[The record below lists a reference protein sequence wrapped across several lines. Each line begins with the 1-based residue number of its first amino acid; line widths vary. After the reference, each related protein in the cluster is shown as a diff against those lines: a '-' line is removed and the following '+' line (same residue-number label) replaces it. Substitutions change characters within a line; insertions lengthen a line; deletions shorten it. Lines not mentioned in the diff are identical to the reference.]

1 MSESGDLLRAVIHL
15 QAPHG
20 SGAASVWT
28 VRDRKEQWRL
38 GHTMCGGDE
47 AGDRR
52 LRGRLRQHMYGL
64 HLSCSNHIVRSSLLR
79 IDVCRF
85 QGMYQP
91 FLRLD
96 CVYLYISYTQ
106 VENALTPTTEAGGAR
121 PDLSGFRLEKRSG
134 ASSMLV
140 CARAAVSDPATS
152 KMSHVR
158 STSYCI
164 HSVLCEK
171 TRKSR

>member
-1 MSESGDLLRAVIHL
+1 MTWASSVALQKYSADAVVAMSESGDLLRAVIRL

-52 LRGRLRQHMYGL
+52 PRGRLQQRVYGL
-64 HLSCSNHIVRSSLLR
+64 HLSCSRHIVRSSFLR

-85 QGMYQP
+85 QGMYQS

-96 CVYLYISYTQ
+96 CV
-106 VENALTPTTEAGGAR
+106 
-121 PDLSGFRLEKRSG
+121 
-134 ASSMLV
+134 
-140 CARAAVSDPATS
+140 
-152 KMSHVR
+152 
-158 STSYCI
+158 
-164 HSVLCEK
+164 
-171 TRKSR
+171 